1 MSERGVVHILLS
13 PAYGVSSPLF
23 VPSFHVQFLSPVLE
37 LHVHAGDFQRQTSLP
52 HVGERTSLPSQ
63 NLYIHCLSYVLVM
76 EWEYRRDRPRL
87 EHCVELSGCGEL
99 NGCDELGGRGG
110 SNGCD
115 GSSGCD
121 GCERE
126 GMGRDQNQ
134 GAEGYWVKKDA
145 IFRGYVRTMGL
156 LDRMSANP
164 QTDLKLRSPSNAS
177 YRPIPSSQ
185 PLLAHDDRS
194 HPSTRLHRPPL
205 LQSLLASV

>member
-1 MSERGVVHILLS
+1 MSERGVVHIFLF

-23 VPSFHVQFLSPVLE
+23 VPSFHVQFLSLVLE
-37 LHVHAGDFQRQTSLP
+37 LHVHVDDFQRQTSLP
-52 HVGERTSLPSQ
+52 HVGERTFLPSQ
-63 NLYIHCLSYVLVM
+63 NLYIHCLSYDLVM
-76 EWEYRRDRPRL
+76 EWEYRRDRLRL
-87 EHCVELSGCGEL
+87 EDCVELSGCGEL
-99 NGCDELGGRGG
+99 NGYDELGGRGG
-110 SNGCD
+110 S
-115 GSSGCD
+115 SGCD
-121 GCERE
+121 GCGRE

-145 IFRGYVRTMGL
+145 IFRGYARTMGL